1 MKNEG
6 MNKVSRQ
13 KEKHTVTMK
22 MKTPEKKKIMM
33 MKMKASVERVVNWMV
48 TSVLKLDRVK

>member
-1 MKNEG
+1 MKNEV

-13 KEKHTVTMK
+13 KMKHTWTMK

-33 MKMKASVERVVNWMV
+33 MKTKASEEKVMNWMV
-48 TSVLKLDRVK
+48 T